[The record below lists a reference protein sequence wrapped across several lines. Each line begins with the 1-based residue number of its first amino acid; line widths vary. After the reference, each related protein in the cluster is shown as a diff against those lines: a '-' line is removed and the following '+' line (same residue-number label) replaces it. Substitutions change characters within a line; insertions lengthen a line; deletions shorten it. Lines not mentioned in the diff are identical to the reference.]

1 MCYNTRARG
10 CSSMAERQLPKLN
23 TRVRFPSP
31 APASAQSPLN
41 YVSGNSLRLLPKTAF
56 ASLRL
61 LSNPKHSASD
71 LFFLLRAKSAQ
82 LRFRQ
87 QPTAIAENC
96 AHYLAPPFKS
106 EAPGFGFVFSF
117 ARKVR
122 STSFPAT
129 ACGYCRKLHS
139 LPCTSKKG
147 SPVQTGEP
155 FLYHPRRSA
164 ATLSVRMSLR
174 PDRAPSSSNVCTR
187 QHLQPNPEKQRSKQD
202 VGKQRRLFRR

>member
-41 YVSGNSLRLLPKTAF
+41 FVSGNSLRLLPKTAF
-56 ASLRL
+56 TTLRL
-61 LSNPKHSASD
+61 LSNPKH
-71 LFFLLRAKSAQ
+71 F
-82 LRFRQ
+82 
-87 QPTAIAENC
+87 
-96 AHYLAPPFKS
+96 
-106 EAPGFGFVFSF
+106 GFGFVFSF

-122 STSFPAT
+122 STTFPAT

-164 ATLSVRMSLR
+164 AALSVRMSLR
-174 PDRAPSSSNVCTR
+174 PDRAPSSSNVCKR

>member
-41 YVSGNSLRLLPKTAF
+41 YVFGNSLRLLPKTALTT
-56 ASLRL
+56 LRL
-61 LSNPKHSASD
+61 LPNPKHSASD

-96 AHYLAPPFKS
+96 VRSLAPPSKS
-106 EAPGFGFVFSF
+106 EALGFGFVFSF

-129 ACGYCRKLHS
+129 ACGIAENCAHYLAPPSKSEALWLRICFLLSSGLRNVRDGVFSFRINAISHS
-139 LPCTSKKG
+139 L
-147 SPVQTGEP
+147 
-155 FLYHPRRSA
+155 RRS
-164 ATLSVRMSLR
+164 SF
-174 PDRAPSSSNVCTR
+174 
-187 QHLQPNPEKQRSKQD
+187 PN
-202 VGKQRRLFRR
+202 